1 MVNRE
6 KLERFII
13 GTHHFSKDEY
23 SLKYRFML
31 INSMLF
37 VGLFTILSAAIV
49 RFFEEAYVIA
59 AVDISFSVLFIALFF
74 TLRKKKSSL
83 DIISIIGLGIFFAF
97 FTAIVIL
104 LKEEQSKLI
113 WYGLLIVA
121 SYLLKGHKGGIKV
134 YAITVVTLLSLYLLP
149 SVELYLENHDIIM
162 AIASYSCFA
171 LFMTFSELH
180 QSKNI
185 ESIRQ
190 SADEIAS
197 QQKMFYEQTRKN
209 QLTGL
214 ANQSVLQ
221 ENIKN
226 SKDDNNISCMV
237 LEIDHFDVIAN
248 EFGDAFADEL
258 LIQTSQVLQ
267 NLTTR
272 NVSLYHIHSAR
283 FALLINYPTPNQDV
297 HLAKTIK
304 SLFESLKIEHKEV
317 AVSIHFLIAIVREKS
332 KTFTH
337 ANMTIREIKN
347 SSKSDYKIYQHDK
360 KKDEGQK
367 NNIYWAKRLSE
378 LINED
383 KIIVY
388 YQPIVDNFSED
399 IVKYECLVR
408 AVDGD
413 KIVSPYFFLPAAKSK
428 GILKN
433 ITKIVIDKSFQTFQH
448 NDYDFSINIT
458 EQDLSENYL
467 VDFLLF
473 KAKQYNIDPKR
484 VFLEVL
490 ENINAEDSY
499 DANDQFE
506 ALRARG
512 FGLAIDDFGAEAS
525 NLSRLLTLKADL
537 LKIDG
542 QFIKNLDS
550 DLNSVKIVETIVLL
564 AQKMDVKTVAEF
576 VHNEEIY
583 NIVKKLG
590 VDFSQ
595 GYYFSPPLPQVAS
608 QKLKETAK

>member
-1 MVNRE
+1 Q
-6 KLERFII
+6 K
-13 GTHHFSKDEY
+13 
-23 SLKYRFML
+23 
-31 INSMLF
+31 
-37 VGLFTILSAAIV
+37 VGIQI
-49 RFFEEAYVIA
+49 
-59 AVDISFSVLFIALFF
+59 FIAISL
-74 TLRKKKSSL
+74 TL
-83 DIISIIGLGIFFAF
+83 
-97 FTAIVIL
+97 
-104 LKEEQSKLI
+104 
-113 WYGLLIVA
+113 
-121 SYLLKGHKGGIKV
+121 
-134 YAITVVTLLSLYLLP
+134 ITLHFLP
-149 SVELYLENHDIIM
+149 FVDLYLENRDIIM
-162 AIASYSCFA
+162 AIFAYSTIA
-171 LFMTFSELH
+171 LFMTLSENQ

-185 ESIRQ
+185 KSIQ
-190 SADEIAS
+190 EAADEIAL
-197 QQKMFYEQTRKN
+197 QQKMFYDQTRKN

-214 ANQSVLQ
+214 ENQIVLKEDI
-221 ENIKN
+221 ENSNKH
-226 SKDDNNISCMV
+226 ISCMV

-248 EFGDAFADEL
+248 EFGDKFADEL
-258 LIQTSQVLQ
+258 LIQVSQVLQ
-267 NLTTR
+267 TLTTP
-272 NVSLYHIHSAR
+272 NISLYHIYSGR
-283 FALLINYPTPNQDV
+283 FSFLIDQPTPNQDI

-304 SLFESLKIEHKEV
+304 SLFESLQIEYEEI
-317 AVSIHFLIAIVREKS
+317 AVSIHFAIAIVREKS
-332 KTFTH
+332 KTLTH
-337 ANMTIREIKN
+337 ANMTLRALKK

-360 KKDEGQK
+360 QKEEGQK

-378 LINED
+378 LMNED

-388 YQPIVDNFSED
+388 YQPIIDNFSGD

-433 ITKIVIDKSFQTFQH
+433 ITKIVIDKSFQIFQH

-473 KAKQYNIDPKR
+473 KTKQYNIDPKR

-499 DANDQFE
+499 DANDQFKK
-506 ALRARG
+506 LRALG

-564 AQKMDVKTVAEF
+564 AQKMNVKTVAEF

-583 NIVKKLG
+583 NIVKELG

-595 GYYFSPPLPQVAS
+595 GYYFSPPLPQVEEQHEVLLSA
-608 QKLKETAK
+608 